1 MGYKVGS
8 ALVITLM
15 SRPFDPSATLP
26 ITYLNDF
33 FEGRVFRRQS
43 IVCQIFMSYLI
54 K

>member
-26 ITYLNDF
+26 SITEMIF
-33 FEGRVFRRQS
+33 SKGESFED
-43 IVCQIFMSYLI
+43 
-54 K
+54 KA